1 LEGFK
6 NSSLDNFNDLDFN
19 SWNIGSRSSEEP
31 FISGISLS
39 TIKFNISSCS
49 ETKSSVGEYDLKWGN
64 LAIKGF
70 SRIEREWVTLSAN
83 FLISMSNLDL
93 TIDIGNRFSVFNYG
107 WVLDDA
113 IVSRRDHNHLIRP

>member
-6 NSSLDNFNDLDFN
+6 DGSLDNLNDLDFN

-31 FISGISLS
+31 FISSISFT
-39 TIKFNISSCS
+39 TIKFNISGCS
-49 ETKSSVGEYDLKWGN
+49 KTKSSVRENDLKWGH

-83 FLISMSNLDL
+83 FLISVSNLDL
-93 TIDIGNRFSVFNYG
+93 TIGIGNRFSVFNYG